1 MIALRYIL
9 SALIVLM
16 MAACG
21 PSGADRSRLDRAEA
35 LVRDYPDSA
44 LAVLDSI
51 TPASLSHADFRARTD
66 ICRAEAAYKLRQPLP
81 SDSAFAGIIAT
92 LSRKEPGTA
101 LVRAYFLSG
110 YRKIG
115 EERYVDAIVDLLTA
129 EDIAL
134 ALGDV
139 HFAALAQRNIA
150 DAFDNMDDKASALEY
165 YQKSAETFR
174 ADPDSMYYFWG
185 LYNVARAYNNVLEY
199 GRAVE
204 LIDSIADIEAV
215 RNNKEVFPHVLAM
228 QALAHLNI
236 HQNSRAIELF
246 QTLKNTDYVFTALNY
261 YHLGAAYLNL
271 NMIDEA
277 WACSDSVKV
286 YNPSDTNLD
295 YAIARRTKD
304 ARQIFQLIDNDFNYT
319 NSEFESVYKRN
330 YSAVIDGFYKQA
342 IAERKAELSHSR
354 RGFTTFAVIV
364 LAVLVLVIIVAAI
377 LVRRKQLR
385 INKTLGLVAELS
397 ESLHTKSDRITELSG
412 RLTEVSDNLNSASD
426 RLAQLSGDLAEGSR
440 MQAEYRRQSKEHVLK
455 QLAAFNDVCGLYSD
469 SADNPKQLYK
479 RVEAF
484 ISRHATPQNL
494 AEIEQDINEYFDN
507 IISRLRSD
515 FPALKQT
522 DVHLF
527 TLIVAGFKAPAI
539 ALYLGADINAI
550 YTRKFRLKQKLLKT
564 NPSAAQHYITY
575 LS

>member
-1 MIALRYIL
+1 
-9 SALIVLM
+9 M

-35 LVRDYPDSA
+35 LVRGYPDSA

-66 ICRAEAAYKLRQPLP
+66 VCRAEAAYKLRQPLP

-92 LSRKEPGTA
+92 LSRKEPGTT

-139 HFAALAQRNIA
+139 HFAGLAQRNIA

-165 YQKSAETFR
+165 YRKSAQTFR

-199 GRAVE
+199 DRSVKLADSLACLDVVLSNPRLNHAVTGVRA
-204 LIDSIADIEAV
+204 
-215 RNNKEVFPHVLAM
+215 F
-228 QALAHLNI
+228 AHLNS
-236 HQNSRAIELF
+236 HHY
-246 QTLKNTDYVFTALNY
+246 TLALDLLLALKDDEFEFTPLDFYN
-261 YHLGAAYLNL
+261 LGIAYLSL
-271 NMIDEA
+271 GMIDEA
-277 WACSDSVKV
+277 RACSDSVKV
-286 YNPSDTNLD
+286 YNPHDTSLD

-304 ARQIFQLIDNDFNYT
+304 TGHIFQLIDNDFDYT
-319 NSEFESVYKRN
+319 NSEFESIYKRN

-342 IAERKAELSHSR
+342 IAERKAELNRNR
-354 RGFTTFAVIV
+354 RSFNVFAIIA

-385 INKTLGLVAELS
+385 INKTIGLVAELS

-440 MQAEYRRQSKEHVLK
+440 MQAEYRRQSKEHVMK

-539 ALYLGADINAI
+539 ALYLGVDTNTI